1 MEKEA
6 KQKIPAPMSK
16 CKAMFGLFLS
26 FFGGLNPL
34 FLDPE
39 SLGLPS
45 LDDDE
50 LYLFSDE
57 KVLLI
62 GADPVANS
70 SEFD

>member
-16 CKAMFGLFLS
+16 CRAMFGLFLS

-39 SLGLPS
+39 SLGLLS
-45 LDDDE
+45 LAVDD
-50 LYLFSDE
+50 LCWFSDE
-57 KVLLI
+57 KFLLI
-62 GADPVANS
+62 GADPVVNS